1 MVDKLLEMIDGL
13 KLSVD
18 DYNKIIEALYENSPM
33 KHNPVSQVRFI
44 PLDMIQPN
52 DYNPNAVA
60 RQEMKLL
67 YTSIKH
73 DGYTQPTVAIYD
85 DELDKYII
93 VDGFHRYYVMKSYA
107 DIYKLN
113 DGRLPIVVI
122 DKDINDRMASTVR
135 HNRARGKHSM
145 TGMGSI
151 VMQMLENGATDDEIC
166 NLLGL
171 EADELVRLK
180 YTTGVAKLYEDSDYS
195 KAGKPNYQIQREYD
209 PIKKGSEPVVDE
221 RLEKNH
227 ENVKLEWEEDLFSGK

>member
-1 MVDKLLEMIDGL
+1 MKKCNKKVLELLDEVE
-13 KLSVD
+13 LSVD
-18 DYNKIIEALYENSPM
+18 DYNTLTETIYNKSPM
-33 KHNPVSQVRFI
+33 KHNPVSMVRFI
-44 PLDMIQPN
+44 PLDKIQPN

-85 DELDKYII
+85 EEIDKYII
-93 VDGFHRYYVMKSYA
+93 VDGFHRYYVMKTYP
-107 DIYKLN
+107 DIFKLD

-151 VMQMLENGATDDEIC
+151 VMKMIENGATDDEIC
-166 NLLGL
+166 NMLGL

-180 YTTGVAKLYEDSDYS
+180 YTTGIAKLYEDGEFSLV
-195 KAGKPNYQIQREYD
+195 GKPDYQITREYD
-209 PIKKGSEPVVDE
+209 PTDPNSKPVTDDE
-221 RLEKNH
+221 KLNENYKN
-227 ENVKLEWEEDLFSGK
+227 VVLSWEER